1 MEYRNTN
8 DYETIY
14 MIKENNEE
22 ASIYMFNKYKP
33 LIDKLAFQY
42 ARKYNNVGI
51 DYDDLFQEGMYGL
64 AKAINGYGLEQKNLF
79 FTYACVCIKREM
91 GKLLLKAFRYKNTP
105 LNNSVS
111 FDTIISKEGLL
122 MEDVLYSEED
132 LVEKKIINTEARNN
146 LMRLKYELDDFHSHI
161 YELRLNG
168 FSNKDIAVLLDLSY
182 KDVDNSLRSTK
193 KKLKK
198 LLKNSV
204 DIKCSMIQCL

>member
-14 MIKENNEE
+14 MIKENNED

-42 ARKYNNVGI
+42 SKRYNNVGI
-51 DYDDLFQEGMYGL
+51 DYDDLYQEGMYGL
-64 AKAINGYGLEQKNLF
+64 AKAINGYGLEQKTLF
-79 FTYACVCIKREM
+79 FTYASVCIKREM

-105 LNNSVS
+105 LNNSIS
-111 FDTIISKEGLL
+111 FDTVISKEGLM
-122 MEDVLYSEED
+122 MEDVLYSDED
-132 LVEKKIINTEARNN
+132 LVEKKLIITESRNN
-146 LMRLKYELDDFHSHI
+146 LMMLKYELDDVYSLIF
-161 YELRLNG
+161 ELRLNG

-182 KDVDNSLRSTK
+182 KDVDNYLRCMK

-198 LLKNSV
+198 IIKNSV
-204 DIKCSMIQCL
+204 DIEYSMIQWL